1 MNEFVKGLHHVG
13 MPTAD
18 MGSTVAFYQSFGAK
32 ITYEKKDEYDGHPIR
47 VVLMNFGGVLI
58 ECYERPV
65 TEKRAGAI
73 EHLAFEVERIEEM
86 YSLCKEKGYR
96 LMEDCAQHIGEST
109 YWPEGARWF
118 IVYGPNEEKIE
129 FCREG

>member
-18 MGSTVAFYQSFGAK
+18 MNATVAFYQSFGAK
-32 ITYEKKDEYDGHPIR
+32 IVYEKKDEFEGRPIR
-47 VVLMNFGGVLI
+47 VVLLGFGGMLI
-58 ECYERPV
+58 ECYERPA
-65 TEKRAGAI
+65 TEKCVGAI
-73 EHLAFEVERIEEM
+73 DHLAFEVEHVEEM

-96 LMEDCAQHIGEST
+96 LMADCAQQIGEST